1 MAHNLGA
8 RTRALVSFPK
18 MEVLGLKNIFFF
30 GLAPYLALSNIS
42 SHLFFIATL
51 EVGVMFR
58 DLQLRKLTLTRH
70 VNR

>member
-1 MAHNLGA
+1 MAHSLGA

-18 MEVLGLKNIFFF
+18 MEVWGLKNIFF

-42 SHLFFIATL
+42 SHLFLIATL

-58 DLQLRKLTLTRH
+58 DPQLRNLRLTRH
-70 VNR
+70 VNG